1 MMREYMVA
9 RLGASKVFLRP
20 ASSCRMQPADQT
32 SALASYALPC
42 STAGHCDVIECS
54 QVRSASRL
62 H

>member
-9 RLGASKVFLRP
+9 RLGASKVFFRP

-42 STAGHCDVIECS
+42 M
-54 QVRSASRL
+54 SARCCNVVKGSRVC
-62 H
+62 